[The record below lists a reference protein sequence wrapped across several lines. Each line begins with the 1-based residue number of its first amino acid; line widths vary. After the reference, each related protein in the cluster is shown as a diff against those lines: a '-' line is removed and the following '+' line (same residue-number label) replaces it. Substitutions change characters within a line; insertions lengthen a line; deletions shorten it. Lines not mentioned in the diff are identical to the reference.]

1 MSHPVPAGFISSS
14 SVCKQGGEAFVG
26 RVSDVCASFKNY
38 AKIVYS
44 GIPDT
49 VLSCQCED
57 QQWAAL
63 ILKRDAIREDSEG
76 ELAFKCSF

>member
-1 MSHPVPAGFISSS
+1 M
-14 SVCKQGGEAFVG
+14 
-26 RVSDVCASFKNY
+26 SDVCASFKNY